1 MSVET
6 VASKDKFIKK
16 CRVHVALKQN
26 ISQRSK
32 EFNTDEIFTDES
44 LANVLEKMRAE
55 NMKLL
60 EERKFAEKL
69 EKVKEIRQKAPLE
82 SDWKP
87 SFIPVI
93 DMEAKY
99 VVSKRMLL
107 EKITSEYN
115 SIKNI
120 NEINEGLL
128 ANMKKSLDAKVKTL
142 NSL

>member
-1 MSVET
+1 
-6 VASKDKFIKK
+6 
-16 CRVHVALKQN
+16 
-26 ISQRSK
+26 
-32 EFNTDEIFTDES
+32 
-44 LANVLEKMRAE
+44 
-55 NMKLL
+55 MKLL

-107 EKITSEYN
+107 EKITSEV
-115 SIKNI
+115 S
-120 NEINEGLL
+120 
-128 ANMKKSLDAKVKTL
+128 
-142 NSL
+142 